1 MRWDKIR
8 QLHLLG
14 VAIQRLR
21 STNTFTVLYGRGVT

>member
-14 VAIQRLR
+14 MAIERQRR
-21 STNTFTVLYGRGVT
+21 TNSFTVLYYRNVT